1 MARITILGGGNTA
14 FSMAARLGLEG
25 HEVLLWEHP
34 DFATTI
40 DPIRESLTIQLNAAE
55 HSGLAKL
62 AGVTTNAAE
71 ALSWSDVLLC
81 SVPSYAHRAFADQ
94 LIPHLQARHL
104 LVLLPGNLGS
114 LAFVSQIRKAGGAD
128 VVIAESD
135 TAPYVCRKTGPAEAT
150 IWGTVTRLGIG
161 VFPASQT
168 SEVLAE
174 LEPLFPGV
182 RAYEHVLSAG
192 LSAMNPVVHPPGI
205 LLNAGRIER
214 SRGEFWFY
222 DEGVTPSVARVIEA
236 LDRERLAIGEA
247 LGLVLA
253 PASVGFHEAG
263 FGPDGDLW
271 SVINGSRMLTALR
284 APGSLDTRWLTEDV
298 PFGLATWSDI
308 AGTVSV
314 ATPIIDGTIEL
325 ASALAGCDFRSQR
338 RTLNDL
344 GIQGLQG
351 EDLIAY
357 LQ

>member
-1 MARITILGGGNTA
+1 MSRITVLGGGNTA
-14 FSMAARLGLEG
+14 FSMAAKLTLEG

-34 DFATTI
+34 DFANNI
-40 DPIRESLTIQLNAAE
+40 APIQDSLAIELIGAE

-62 AGVTTNAAE
+62 ACVTTDAAE
-71 ALSWSDVLLC
+71 ALEWAEVLLC
-81 SVPSYAHRAFADQ
+81 SVPSYAHQAFADQ
-94 LIPHLQARHL
+94 LIPHLQSRHL
-104 LVLLPGNLGS
+104 LILLPGNLGS
-114 LAFVSQIRKAGGAD
+114 LTFVRQIRESGRSD

-135 TAPYVCRKTGPAEAT
+135 TAPYVCRKTGPAQAT
-150 IWGTVTRLGIG
+150 IWGTVSRLGIG

-168 SEVLAE
+168 AEVVAE

-182 RAYEHVLSAG
+182 KAYEHVLTAG

-222 DEGVTPSVARVIEA
+222 DEGVTPSVAKVIEA
-236 LDRERLAIGEA
+236 LDRERLAIGQA
-247 LGLVLA
+247 LGLVLS

-263 FGPDGDLW
+263 FGPSGDLW

-284 APGSLDTRWLTEDV
+284 APGSLETRWLTEDV

-308 AGTVSV
+308 AESV
-314 ATPIIDGTIEL
+314 GVDTPIIDGTIEL
-325 ASALAGCDFRSQR
+325 ASALVGCDFRSQR
-338 RTLNDL
+338 RTLEDL
-344 GIQGLQG
+344 GIHGLQRQV
-351 EDLIAY
+351 LIAY